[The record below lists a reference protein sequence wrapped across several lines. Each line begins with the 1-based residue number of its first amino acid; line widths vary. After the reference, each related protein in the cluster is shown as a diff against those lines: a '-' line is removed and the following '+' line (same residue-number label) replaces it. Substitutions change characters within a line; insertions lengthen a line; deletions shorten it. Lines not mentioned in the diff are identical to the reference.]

1 MSVNKL
7 VLDGFEVDAFY
18 LCAIHSSLPSYKM
31 AFLLNK
37 QLDLQFARFN
47 KDIEVVSDQGMEV
60 YPCYVF
66 EDKENYTEYSL
77 LKNKYVF
84 EDRDTTGK
92 SDLFANEL
100 GQQTIKNLIPEYKK
114 ADYFLKIETDNFN
127 YSVKLLISKITMINQ
142 VIASFE
148 VDYENIKSKTN
159 LIIE

>member
-7 VLDGFEVDAFY
+7 VLDSFEEDAFY

-37 QLDLQFARFN
+37 HLGLQFARFN
-47 KDIEVVSDQGMEV
+47 KDIEVVSGQGTEV

-66 EDKENYTEYSL
+66 EDKENYTGYSL
-77 LKNKYVF
+77 LKNKCIF
-84 EDRDTTGK
+84 ENSITVENG
-92 SDLFANEL
+92 DLFANEL
-100 GQQTIKNLIPEYKK
+100 AQQTIKNLIPEYKK
-114 ADYFLKIETDNFN
+114 VDYFLKIETDNFN
-127 YSVKLLISKITMINQ
+127 YSMRLLISKITMINQ

-148 VDYENIKSKTN
+148 VDYETIKSKTN